1 MGFILV
7 LNEVR
12 NLLGEIYIYI
22 YISKYNIF
30 FEMSL
35 GFPQE
40 ISKIHNTVYVL

>member
-12 NLLGEIYIYI
+12 KLLGEI